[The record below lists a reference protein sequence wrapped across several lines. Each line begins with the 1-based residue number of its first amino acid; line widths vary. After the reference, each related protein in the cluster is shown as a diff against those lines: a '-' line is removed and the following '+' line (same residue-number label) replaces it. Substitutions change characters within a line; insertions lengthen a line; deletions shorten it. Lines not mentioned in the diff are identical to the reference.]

1 MKRSDET
8 GERRHQPP
16 TAKAGRSGGRSLL
29 FVGLGAALAAVLSLG
44 LLNAASGSTSSSQQT
59 AGAAQ
64 APAAAAAE
72 VQPAAAA
79 KPDYQVD
86 IMSYKFGDGKQLVV
100 EAGQT
105 VQWTNH
111 DSAPHTVTT
120 TKAPVAFDSGTL
132 KQGQSWSYTFTKVG
146 TYEYYCAVHPDMV
159 SSVKVVAASGGGGG
173 GTTPTPTPTATPTG
187 MPMPTATPTAT
198 PTSTPPTGTPTATPT
213 ATPTSGGGSGSGEQC
228 ASINNELLPILQHLY
243 AAHLEESPGQQVQ
256 DALALDSY
264 LKMHTVWIESILKP
278 AVSDGGSV
286 ADDTLTVLLQ
296 HIYSAHLEES
306 LGQQVT
312 DLLDTDSYV
321 KMHTVWAGH
330 MLKPTTDFLTAS
342 C

>member
-8 GERRHQPP
+8 GERRLEPP

-79 KPDYQVD
+79 KADYQVD

-173 GTTPTPTPTATPTG
+173 GTTPAPTPTAT
-187 MPMPTATPTAT
+187 
-198 PTSTPPTGTPTATPT
+198 PTGTPTATPT
-213 ATPTSGGGSGSGEQC
+213 ATPTSTPPGTPTATPTATPTSGGGSGSGSGEQC

-243 AAHLEESPGQQVQ
+243 AAHLSESPGQQVQ

-312 DLLDTDSYV
+312 DLLDVDGYV

-330 MLKPTTDFLTAS
+330 MLQPTTDFLTAS